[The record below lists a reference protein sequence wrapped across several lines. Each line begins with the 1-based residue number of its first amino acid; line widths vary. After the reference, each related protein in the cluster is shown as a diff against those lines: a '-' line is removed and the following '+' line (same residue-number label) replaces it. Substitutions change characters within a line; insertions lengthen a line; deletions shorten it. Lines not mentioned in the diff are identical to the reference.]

1 MKNLKYTSF
10 IILLIF
16 ACGCSDYLEEENK
29 GGITN
34 DTFYKTETGF
44 NTLVTASYA
53 SLRTIYGN
61 QEPRFDLGG
70 TDIYQEGK
78 NNLGDLVRYQTLNA
92 ANGDLKRLYVD
103 TYKAIQNT
111 NTALFYIDL
120 PPLTNAK
127 KQQISGEI
135 RFLRAFYH
143 FILIEQF
150 GGICINN
157 EYTTSPRTD
166 IPRSTLEESFS
177 FVISEME
184 QALGEL
190 PTSSD
195 VGRVNKITANH
206 YLAKVY
212 LTRAWDLG
220 TNADFTKAIQYADAV
235 FASKGAI
242 TISYKDV
249 WDPTKQNNAEDIFT
263 AQYSLTGV
271 SNTLS
276 GGNNQSSLYSVLSGS
291 TISGMKRSNDYVIPA
306 HHIHANFQDNDSR
319 YAFNFMLVTRDN
331 YFSFYPGFVGSG
343 PIANYYPVI
352 KDPNKTTIDAADIAA
367 WDAYVNANGGKATG
381 YIAFPVWAGAS
392 PAHETLYDANGW
404 ATLDRRVPPFK
415 KFDSPQNGANCTQN
429 ANASVRNIVLAR
441 LAETY
446 FLKAEALIGLNQFT
460 EARDVVQIVLNR
472 PGNKINPAGPDITN
486 ALNVV
491 ASQTEALEA
500 YLLETGKE
508 MLGEYNGR
516 WPLLRRT
523 KMLQYMLTKYNS
535 DFARN
540 GITWQDHWKL
550 RPIPQDAIQLNDALS
565 FDKDQNP
572 GW

>member
-1 MKNLKYTSF
+1 MKNLIYISITAF
-10 IILLIF
+10 LVF
-16 ACGCSDYLEEENK
+16 ASGCTDYLEEDNK

-34 DTFYKTETGF
+34 EEFYSTETGY
-44 NTLVTASYA
+44 NTVVTATYA

-61 QEPRFDLGG
+61 QEPRFDLSG

-78 NNLGDLVRYQTLNA
+78 NNLGALTRYQSLNA

-103 TYKAIQNT
+103 TYKAIQNA
-111 NTALFYIDL
+111 NTALFYIDQ
-120 PPLTNAK
+120 PDITSAK
-127 KQQISGEI
+127 RQQYSGEM

-143 FILIEQF
+143 FILMEQF
-150 GGICINN
+150 GGISINDM
-157 EYTTSPRTD
+157 YTQSPRTE
-166 IPRSTLEESFS
+166 IPRSTLAESYD

-184 QALGEL
+184 TALSDL
-190 PTSSD
+190 PANSD
-195 VGRVNKITANH
+195 PGRVNKNTANH

-220 TNADFTKAIQYADAV
+220 SNADFTKAISYADAV
-235 FASKGAI
+235 IAAKGAI
-242 TISYKDV
+242 ALTYKDV
-249 WDPTKQNNAEDIFT
+249 WDPYKQNNAEGIFT
-263 AQYSLTGV
+263 VQYSLGGV
-271 SNTLS
+271 ANAQS

-291 TISGMKRSNDYVIPA
+291 TIGGMKRSNDFVIPA

-319 YAFNFMLVTRDN
+319 YAFNFMLVARDN
-331 YFSFYPGFVGSG
+331 YFNFYPGFAGSG

-352 KDPNKTTIDAADIAA
+352 KDPNKTTIDQADIDA
-367 WDAYVNANGGKATG
+367 WDAFVDANGGKAAG

-392 PAHETLYDANGW
+392 AAHEGLYDANGW

-415 KFDSPQNGANCTQN
+415 KFDSPQNAVNCTAG
-429 ANASVRNIVLAR
+429 ANASVTNIVLAR

-460 EARDVVQIVLNR
+460 QARDVVQLVLNR
-472 PGNKINPAGPDITN
+472 PGNKIDPAGPDITN
-486 ALNVV
+486 ALDGVV
-491 ASQTEALEA
+491 TQTEALEA

-523 KMLQYMLTKYNS
+523 KMLEYMLEKYNS

-565 FDKDQNP
+565 FDEDQNP